1 LVYATQERNKER
13 EIGKTTMLIGCNPL
27 TSSPVI
33 IHHPRKKER
42 KRRDPRQK
50 GGGQKSKQ
58 VKNGQV
64 KTQGTD
70 LRMQK
75 KEERK
80 KGRSSRRHAG
90 RCSRR
95 G

>member
-1 LVYATQERNKER
+1 
-13 EIGKTTMLIGCNPL
+13 MLIGCNPL

-75 KEERK
+75 KERK
-80 KGRSSRRHAG
+80 ELKATCRQVQQTGLMTLLIF
-90 RCSRR
+90 R
-95 G
+95 GA

>member
-1 LVYATQERNKER
+1 
-13 EIGKTTMLIGCNPL
+13 
-27 TSSPVI
+27 VI

-50 GGGQKSKQ
+50 GGGQKSKR

-75 KEERK
+75 KERK
-80 KGRSSRRHAG
+80 ELKATCRQVQQTG
-90 RCSRR
+90 
-95 G
+95 